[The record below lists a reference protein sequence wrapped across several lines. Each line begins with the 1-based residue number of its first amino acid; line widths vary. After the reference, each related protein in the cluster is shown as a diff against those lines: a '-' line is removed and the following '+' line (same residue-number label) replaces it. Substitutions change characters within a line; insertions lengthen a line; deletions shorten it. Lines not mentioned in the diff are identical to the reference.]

1 MFWATFFTN
10 FAEGSV
16 PDEAPVPAPAFP
28 NPVRTTGLEK
38 RGSSVSPT
46 GWKHQTKRRIYTMI
60 TLIIAC
66 VAVAGLFM
74 IAGYDYR
81 SVKE

>member
-1 MFWATFFTN
+1 
-10 FAEGSV
+10 
-16 PDEAPVPAPAFP
+16 
-28 NPVRTTGLEK
+28 
-38 RGSSVSPT
+38 
-46 GWKHQTKRRIYTMI
+46 MI